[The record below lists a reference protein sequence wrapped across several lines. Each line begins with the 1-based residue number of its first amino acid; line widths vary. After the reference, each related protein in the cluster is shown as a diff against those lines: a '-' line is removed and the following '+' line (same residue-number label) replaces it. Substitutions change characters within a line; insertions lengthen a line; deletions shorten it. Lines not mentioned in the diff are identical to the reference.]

1 MPNNIADTVRQ
12 FVNVLEL
19 YSVSARR
26 VAKISHNMLSARTVN
41 RVVHRH
47 KYTEPHTLSA
57 ATLRHM
63 DCVIVVL
70 STAVA
75 QNMITVSDQP
85 KDTLIQRTQDVQL
98 RSIWK
103 QLYPHN

>member
-1 MPNNIADTVRQ
+1 MPNNIADTVQR
-12 FVNVLEL
+12 FVDALEL

-47 KYTEPHTLSA
+47 KHAEPHTLSA
-57 ATLRHM
+57 ATMRYL

-70 STAVA
+70 STAAA
-75 QNMITVSDQP
+75 QNVITPSDKP
-85 KDTLIQRTQDVQL
+85 KDTLVQRTQDVQM
-98 RSIWK
+98 RIIWK